1 MTEISCEMCM
11 DLMPLVQDSIASEDS
26 CEAVR
31 QHITNCADCRA
42 MFEGEVPP
50 PTDDLRSMKHIKRK
64 MQVFGAMVLTFGVLF
79 GLSLTA
85 SAGLFYN
92 ILIMPIVGALG
103 YAIFRW
109 NALYTVPLMLLV
121 THLLMNG
128 LSVFQGAE
136 KLDFPSLLY
145 WTMLY
150 CGFAVIGIVIA
161 GLLHFGFRKER

>member
-1 MTEISCEMCM
+1 MMEISCEMCM
-11 DLMPLVQDSIASEDS
+11 DLMPLVQDGIASEDS
-26 CEAVR
+26 CRAVR
-31 QHITNCADCRA
+31 QHIEGCEECRA
-42 MFEGEVPP
+42 MFGEAVPLP
-50 PTDDLRSMKHIKRK
+50 VDDLRPMKQIKRK
-64 MQVFGAMVLTFGVLF
+64 MQVFGAMVLMFGVLF

-103 YAIFRW
+103 YVIFRW

-128 LSVFQGAE
+128 LGVFWGAE
-136 KLDFPSLLY
+136 QLDFPSILY

-150 CGFAVIGIVIA
+150 CGFAVVGIVIA